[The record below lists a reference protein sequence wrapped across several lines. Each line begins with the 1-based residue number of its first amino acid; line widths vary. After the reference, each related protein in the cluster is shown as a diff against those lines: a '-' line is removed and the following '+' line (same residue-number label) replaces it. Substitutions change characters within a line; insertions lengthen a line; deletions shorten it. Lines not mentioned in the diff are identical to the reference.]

1 VSLRTIIEMAFND
14 GLKLLT
20 RLSQDT
26 QKKIAPVVYT
36 YFRNEVSTHEQV
48 DMILSVCQEW
58 GAIDRGSVP
67 VYKGTDLR
75 TLVWL
80 LTRQPEIWPR
90 PLTWYQDRA
99 KFLHNNGL
107 LDEDTYL
114 WLIDRYDEAES
125 KSINYDIVVPVCGNS
140 KCVNPEHLTLLTP
153 LQSVLFTRAKQSVK
167 RRYTEFLNMYY
178 SSEVYE
184 LYGRGYSANSVR
196 AKLPRLRGKT
206 DKQLADMYKKGKAW
220 YESGMTSSILAEAYN
235 DHIPK
240 ISPGLWKYCDNYI
253 APPSFEAMLD
263 RIYFCASDG
272 LEELPI
278 VYERGIA
285 SLLGLILHKRIKE
298 AQDGFK
304 EMLALY
310 ELETSDE
317 AELFRVS
324 PFAVGMEQ
332 VEVLPKGGTYL
343 LQVKKLKQIADDI
356 SKKYKVRVKTV
367 ASFFYDRVQDALT
380 AMESVE
386 EPVRLTMLERG
397 VVRRKVEADLT
408 KFKEKVEKTKEER
421 SGSPA
426 RIKDILA
433 KAAVEDVEKARVVT
447 SSEVKQISPRPLH
460 VPEMD
465 EKAKLEL
472 EFIEKA
478 RKEAEKIRQQ
488 LAEEKE
494 LQEEEDSLVFEEV
507 DVDKA
512 VEYLANSGPLTRANL
527 ARVIWSSSPM
537 NSHIDGTASIPVT
550 GAQIQTIERIY
561 EFLYE
566 FTEAVNKGYQECCMR
581 KADLLALAERAK
593 SIKKPMSQVKR
604 DKKFQEVY
612 KEILK
617 RPFVFDFLPSWHNN
631 VDPIFWQVEALDKS
645 CRDWVARHVNDDDDS
660 AVSNLTPELIESLF
674 NTTWDKLDKK
684 QALDTIDKHLTQH
697 LNMLEKN
704 IAVEE

>member
-1 VSLRTIIEMAFND
+1 MNLRTIIEMAFND

-26 QKKIAPVVYT
+26 QKKITPVVYT

-48 DMILSVCQEW
+48 DIVLSVCQEW

-75 TLVWL
+75 TLVWV

-90 PLTWYQDRA
+90 PLSWYEDRA
-99 KFLHNNGL
+99 RFLHNSGL

-114 WLIDRYDEAES
+114 WLTERYNEARD
-125 KSINYDIVVPVCGNS
+125 KSINCDIVVPVCGNS

-196 AKLPRLRGKT
+196 AKLPRLRERT
-206 DKQLADMYKKGKAW
+206 DKQLADMYKKGKGW
-220 YESGMTSSILAEAYN
+220 YEAGMTSSILAEAYN

-240 ISPGLWKYCDNYI
+240 MSPGLWKYCDNYI

-272 LEELPI
+272 MEELPI
-278 VYERGIA
+278 VYERGVA
-285 SLLGLILHKRIKE
+285 SLLGLILHKRIEE
-298 AQDGFK
+298 AKQRFK
-304 EMLALY
+304 DMLALY

-324 PFAVGMEQ
+324 PFAVGTEH

-343 LQVKKLKQIADDI
+343 LQVKKLKQIAEDI

-397 VVRRKVEADLT
+397 IVRRKVETDLA
-408 KFKEKVEKTKEER
+408 KFKEKVEKAKEKR
-421 SGSPA
+421 TGSPA

-433 KAAVEDVEKARVVT
+433 KAAVEDVEKARAVT

-460 VPEMD
+460 VPEID
-465 EKAKLEL
+465 EKVKREL

-478 RKEAEKIRQQ
+478 RKEAERIRQQ

-566 FTEAVNKGYQECCMR
+566 FTDAVNKGYRECCRR
-581 KADLLALAERAK
+581 KAELLALAEAAK
-593 SIKKPMSQVKR
+593 VSKKPIAEVSR
-604 DKKFQEVY
+604 GKKYRELY
-612 KEILK
+612 KEYSN
-617 RPFVFDFLPSWHNN
+617 RTFVFDFLPSWHNN
-631 VDPIFWQVEALDKS
+631 VDPILWQVEALDKS
-645 CRDWVARHVNDDDDS
+645 CRDWIARHIDDEGDNS
-660 AVSNLTPELIESLF
+660 VSNITPELIESLF
-674 NTTWDKLDKK
+674 DVTWDKLNKN
-684 QALDTIDKHLTQH
+684 LILETIERHLTQH
-697 LNMLEKN
+697 LKSLEKHL
-704 IAVEE
+704 AVEE